1 VIRLSVAFWLVPPVL
16 ATALWLVDP
25 AAGAASLLFLP
36 PALVV
41 AYGCL
46 RLALRRRRA
55 PLLLAQAVGALVSAP
70 AVLLAGELGRP
81 GDDLLALG
89 CGVVPGTAVWCG
101 GIPGNRRLGLRPD
114 SGVWTLVGM
123 GVALAAASGIG
134 VALQRCRER
143 AGLSP
148 PGASAPA
155 PRGA

>member
-1 VIRLSVAFWLVPPVL
+1 MIRLSLAFWLVPLVL
-16 ATALWLVDP
+16 ANALWLVDP

-36 PALVV
+36 PGLVV

-81 GDDLLALG
+81 GEDLLALA
-89 CGVVPGTAVWCG
+89 CGVVLGTAVWG
-101 GIPGNRRLGLRPD
+101 AGIPGNRRLGLRPEP
-114 SGVWTLVGM
+114 GVWTLIGM

-134 VALQRCRER
+134 VALER
-143 AGLSP
+143 
-148 PGASAPA
+148 
-155 PRGA
+155 